1 MATTDP
7 QPPQGRAADHTWVK
21 VLFVFVLLF
30 VFLSGISVLSHA
42 IKDMGKGVMD
52 TYMAGA
58 TNPFAGLIV
67 GVLATTLVQS
77 SSVTTSLIVALVA
90 AGTVPVHQAIPMV
103 MGANIGTT
111 VTSTVAALGH
121 MGHKAEFRRA
131 FGAATCHDFFN
142 YLAVIV
148 LLPIELATGFLEKS
162 SAVLARNLTATE
174 SGKFKSPLKVA
185 LKTVDG
191 LVRDAVDLLDLTVG
205 MRQGVLCF
213 VGVVLIYT
221 ALLFIVKTMRSLVL
235 DRMRVF
241 LSRALDRTA
250 IVGIMVGTLLTF
262 FAQSSSITTSVLVP
276 LAGAGLIT
284 VRQVFPIILGCN
296 VGTTM
301 TALIASLAVTGEFEA
316 IMAGRQIALVH
327 LLFNLTGI
335 ALVYAIPRAKDLPV
349 YLASRL
355 ADVAVESKLTAFVY
369 LVGAFYL
376 LPCGLFL
383 LFR

>member
-1 MATTDP
+1 MAT
-7 QPPQGRAADHTWVK
+7 AAPSVHHGEGGDRTWLK

-30 VFLSGISVLSHA
+30 IFLSGITVLSHA

-111 VTSTVAALGH
+111 VTSTIAALGH
-121 MGHKAEFRRA
+121 IGHKSEFRRA

-148 LLPIELATGFLEKS
+148 LLPLELATGFLEKS
-162 SAVLARNLTATE
+162 SAVLAQAFTSTN

-185 LKTVDG
+185 LKGTDGFVRDTVD
-191 LVRDAVDLLDLTVG
+191 LFELSAS
-205 MRQGVLCF
+205 MRQGLLCF

-250 IVGIMVGTLLTF
+250 IVGIVVGTLLTF
-262 FAQSSSITTSVLVP
+262 FAQSSSITTAVLVP

-301 TALIASLAVTGEFEA
+301 TALIASLAVDGNYEA

-349 YLASRL
+349 YLACRL
-355 ADVAVESKLTAFVY
+355 ADVAVRSKATALIY

-376 LPCGLFL
+376 LPAGLFL

>member
-1 MATTDP
+1 MSDLPSAIPSETSD
-7 QPPQGRAADHTWVK
+7 RAWLK
-21 VLFVFVLLF
+21 VLLVLVLLF
-30 VFLSGISVLSHA
+30 VFLSGITILSHG
-42 IKDMGKGVMD
+42 IKDLGKGVMD

-58 TNPFAGLIV
+58 TTPFAGLIV

-90 AGTVPVHQAIPMV
+90 AGTIPVHQAVPMV

-111 VTSTVAALGH
+111 VTSTIAALGH
-121 MGHKAEFRRA
+121 IGHKAEFKRA
-131 FGAATCHDFFN
+131 FAAATCHDFFN

-148 LLPIELATGFLEKS
+148 LLPLELMTGFLEKS
-162 SAVLARNLTATE
+162 SGVLAEILTAD
-174 SGKFKSPLKVA
+174 SPSKFKSPLKVA
-185 LKTVDG
+185 LKGVDGFVRDTVDTLG
-191 LVRDAVDLLDLTVG
+191 TSTNVRQTLLCLI
-205 MRQGVLCF
+205 GVI
-213 VGVVLIYT
+213 LIYT

-250 IVGIMVGTLLTF
+250 LIGIIVGTLLTF
-262 FAQSSSITTSVLVP
+262 FAQSSSITTAVLVP

-296 VGTTM
+296 IGTTM

-335 ALVYAIPRAKDLPV
+335 TLVYAIPRAKDIPV
-349 YLASRL
+349 FLSSWLAG
-355 ADVAVESKLTAFVY
+355 VAVRSKILALAY
-369 LVGAFYL
+369 LFSAFYL
-376 LPCGLFL
+376 LPAGLFL
-383 LFR
+383 VFR